1 MTKKFLL
8 VLVFGFCGLVCAA
21 AHDYRVFYFVR
32 DKHGMHGPI
41 ASNPTKPYAGSLQ
54 AGSRDEARRMVLKE
68 EPNAVQIEINQLD

>member
-1 MTKKFLL
+1 MTKKSLL
-8 VLVFGFCGLVCAA
+8 AVVLGFCGLVSAA

-32 DKHGMHGPI
+32 DNHGVHGPV

-54 AGSRDEARRMVLKE
+54 ASSREEARRMVLKE